1 MQEDPAGSAS
11 GCGTEGIYL
20 TAGATP
26 DFSTLRDLCFQ
37 FLTTAS
43 PVQGGVQPNTICFL
57 NGSPPWTQ
65 QWYSATSCCTNKG
78 VVLYWNKE
86 RCNIQAEI
94 EKKHINVS
102 SSSMIYIHLLLN
114 LNFNKKNENTSTEA
128 ADNSFAPCGRSW
140 HAGASLSRC
149 KYSFVANK
157 AQFSTVLCVQ
167 QSLHLPHPCLL
178 DCLFGNGL

>member
-20 TAGATP
+20 TAGATA

-57 NGSPPWTQ
+57 NGSPPWTP
-65 QWYSATSCCTNKG
+65 QWYSATSCCTSKG

-114 LNFNKKNENTSTEA
+114 LDFNKKNENVH
-128 ADNSFAPCGRSW
+128 RSSRQFFCILW
-140 HAGASLSRC
+140 LELARRCIPLSWC
-149 KYSFVANK
+149 KYSFVANT

-167 QSLHLPHPCLL
+167 RSLHLPHPCLL
-178 DCLFGNGL
+178 GCLFGNGL